1 MGNAV
6 IRFDY
11 LHDPPSPLW
20 GAIRTARLPRRF
32 HNVAA
37 ALAAVAVL
45 VIGAAAI
52 ERGRI
57 QEAQRVRAQAQ
68 DRFER
73 SRADLERLRLQW
85 QQIDDLIVEDRRLRE
100 IRLSGSRVAKRLAAV
115 GDVFSNGVSVDSL
128 RTTGEAYAVKGKAPS
143 IDAVSDV
150 LNAIVGNAALPH
162 PGIVRIAKDSGTL
175 AGFTFEFGAG
185 ETP

>member
-1 MGNAV
+1 M

-20 GAIRTARLPRRF
+20 AAIRTARLPRRL

-37 ALAAVAVL
+37 AIAAVAVL
-45 VIGAAAI
+45 VGGAAAI
-52 ERGRI
+52 ERGRV
-57 QEAQRVRAQAQ
+57 EAAQLLRAEAQ

-73 SRADLERLRLQW
+73 SRTDLERFRLQW
-85 QQIDDLIVEDRRLRE
+85 RQIDDLIAEDRRLRE
-100 IRLSGSRVAKRLAAV
+100 IRLSGTRVAKRLAAV

-128 RTTGEAYAVKGKAPS
+128 RTTGDAYAVKGKAPS
-143 IDAVSDV
+143 IDAVSGV
-150 LNAIVGNAALPH
+150 LSAIVGNAALPH
-162 PGIVRIAKDSGTL
+162 PGIVRITKDSGTL

-185 ETP
+185 EAP